1 MCKTE
6 IVGDAE
12 QGTLPQPLE
21 GILHQ
26 GDAPAVQPL
35 GRFIRQNQ
43 IRPGGDPHGDQYPL
57 AHTAG
62 ELKRIAAAQSYT
74 MLQPKGLQ
82 QRGRLNQRFFPGTGL
97 ILSNGLAKLV
107 AHGIERIES
116 IPASLRN
123 IGDLFPRI
131 RLNSR
136 SRQPNNSRPLRRI
149 EPVTRAEAGSSP
161 SAANSR
167 TLFPLPVSP
176 TTARRSPSPT
186 VNVVSLTASGLS
198 PKRMETPLNFQHWLP
213 PFCLFPAQGP
223 HRNSSA
229 A

>member
-1 MCKTE
+1 MQGLGKKGGAVAALDLLGGVHNHHPGGDGVCKTE

-12 QGTLPQPLE
+12 QGALPQPLE

-43 IRPGGDPHGDQYPL
+43 ICPGGDPHGDQYPL

-62 ELKRIAAAQSYT
+62 ELKRIAAAQSRA

-82 QRGRLNQRFFPGTGL
+82 QRGRLNQRFSPGTGL
-97 ILSNGLAKLV
+97 MLSNGLAKLV

-123 IGDLFPRI
+123 IGDLFP
-131 RLNSR
+131 
-136 SRQPNNSRPLRRI
+136 PD
-149 EPVTRAEAGSSP
+149 PVE
-161 SAANSR
+161 
-167 TLFPLPVSP
+167 LPLP
-176 TTARRSPSPT
+176 A
-186 VNVVSLTASGLS
+186 
-198 PKRMETPLNFQHWLP
+198 
-213 PFCLFPAQGP
+213 AQQL
-223 HRNSSA
+223 A
-229 A
+229 AVEADRAGDPG

>member
-1 MCKTE
+1 
-6 IVGDAE
+6 
-12 QGTLPQPLE
+12 
-21 GILHQ
+21 
-26 GDAPAVQPL
+26 
-35 GRFIRQNQ
+35 
-43 IRPGGDPHGDQYPL
+43 
-57 AHTAG
+57 
-62 ELKRIAAAQSYT
+62 

-97 ILSNGLAKLV
+97 MLSNGLAKLV

-123 IGDLFPRI
+123 IAISFPRI

-176 TTARRSPSPT
+176 TTARRSP
-186 VNVVSLTASGLS
+186 VAYCKCRIAHRLRLS
-198 PKRMETPLNFQHWLP
+198 PKRMETPSISSIGFLLSASSPRRALTVIAQQHKPKHKRPRCTGW
-213 PFCLFPAQGP
+213 
-223 HRNSSA
+223 A
-229 A
+229 AHTTNRSR